1 MYVYAYMNTSVCMK
15 WIWTVHVRKYV
26 YYVYANVVC
35 VINAVFTL
43 PREVETRLQ
52 VGKLNGVPA
61 LLKLLEPEGETL
73 SSTSI

>member
-1 MYVYAYMNTSVCMK
+1 M
-15 WIWTVHVRKYV
+15 
-26 YYVYANVVC
+26 C
-35 VINAVFTL
+35 VINAVCTL